1 MILVNELKG
10 KIVAKG
16 LTQEE
21 VAKELGITHKTFATR
36 LKKGFFTTLEIEK
49 MIKILELKNPWEI
62 FFAD

>member
-16 LTQEE
+16 LTQEK